1 MFRACAGFLGRRV
14 EAIDR
19 RHSSLVYFPEDILRH
34 QRSLQELLLDSNQI
48 QVLPKA
54 FFQLH
59 RLVKLGL
66 SDNAFQHL
74 PNDIGRFTG
83 LVELDIS
90 KNGDRWL

>member
-1 MFRACAGFLGRRV
+1 MLNAHV
-14 EAIDR
+14 
-19 RHSSLVYFPEDILRH
+19 PESVW
-34 QRSLQELLLDSNQI
+34 Q
-48 QVLPKA
+48 A